1 MKSKN
6 IPSDIKSKSLNEAKL
21 EISNILD
28 RFEKQDV
35 DLENSTQDYER
46 LLLLSRH
53 IENLFKDKLS
63 KIRSI
68 KKRTNNE

>member
-1 MKSKN
+1 MKNEN
-6 IPSDIKSKSLNEAKL
+6 IPAYIKSKSLKEAKL
-21 EISNILD
+21 EMSNILD

-63 KIRSI
+63 KIRSTE
-68 KKRTNNE
+68 KKTNNE